1 MEFIHLGQHI
11 CKDIISGDLVY
22 RLNKKID
29 DTFAKNEQIDYS
41 SQLSAKI
48 KTEYD
53 VADILKEV
61 DDRHEIP
68 DLIIKAN
75 NSFLHDKSFQ
85 WNVKFYAAWGNDQ
98 KEGEYQ
104 IVHTHS
110 GASPLGYSLILFL
123 KVPNFGAEYQHSEWP
138 TNGRTVIFANGG
150 GQLCTKDIMIDPKVG
165 DVYIFPYDMQHLV
178 YPFRGDGIRRS
189 ISCNFDLIGS
199 K

>member
-61 DDRHEIP
+61 DSTQQIPTLIEKAHET
-68 DLIIKAN
+68 
-75 NSFLHDKSFQ
+75 F
-85 WNVKFYAAWGNDQ
+85 
-98 KEGEYQ
+98 
-104 IVHTHS
+104 
-110 GASPLGYSLILFL
+110 SPVEIALS
-123 KVPNFGAEYQHSEWP
+123 
-138 TNGRTVIFANGG
+138 
-150 GQLCTKDIMIDPKVG
+150 
-165 DVYIFPYDMQHLV
+165 
-178 YPFRGDGIRRS
+178 
-189 ISCNFDLIGS
+189 
-199 K
+199 